1 MVQHKEER
9 NRFSIEDAV
18 DVSTRV
24 LGLQLDLCAGSRAG
38 VGTDRFATGYMWGF
52 CGGALTTLRVEE
64 ADLYKAFSIVCRQ
77 ILAERD
83 AVRVLAGIPSA
94 AQDAKFQDGEAAG
107 IADARA
113 CLEQDRPPIGLVLH
127 LSRG

>member
-1 MVQHKEER
+1 MVQQKEER
-9 NRFSIEDAV
+9 NRYSIEDAV

-24 LGLQLDLCAGSRAG
+24 LGLQLDLCAGSRAS
-38 VGTDRFATGYMWGF
+38 VGADRFAIGYMWGF
-52 CGGALTTLRVEE
+52 CGGALTVLRVEE

-77 ILAERD
+77 ILTERD

-94 AQDAKFQDGEAAG
+94 TEDAKFQDGEAAG

-113 CLEQDRPPIGLVLH
+113 CLERDRPPIGLVLH